1 MYLAL
6 ALLKHLDVL
15 VKLLPP
21 AHDLQARGMR
31 KVRYFRCMK
40 TKILI
45 QYLCYEPSVDSSLGF
60 NSLDD
65 SDTGLRYTS
74 KMTNSEAK
82 LDMDLA
88 DVVKADKKDEMKSK
102 KSPKAKTTGVKV
114 GTKKGVKTTIKKDPA
129 LLKAQ
134 QAAKKVRQQRQAQ
147 LGQKATKTPRQQ
159 LRKNTSTSLQGA
171 VSARRNQQ
179 TKQRVANTAQAR
191 KNKIASNRGLANN
204 QNNAVRRNNN
214 QRQQPFVFRGN
225 NKGYNNYRS
234 NQQYR
239 GNSNAIPRGGMRVVV
254 VNNRGN
260 RRGQQRVPQPTVRVH
275 PPLGLELTQRQRMQ
289 QQVQQQRQRVQQ
301 VKP

>member
-82 LDMDLA
+82 LDMDLEQELNDMVRGDKYWSA
-88 DVVKADKKDEMKSK
+88 DVVKADKK
-102 KSPKAKTTGVKV
+102 
-114 GTKKGVKTTIKKDPA
+114 
-129 LLKAQ
+129 
-134 QAAKKVRQQRQAQ
+134 
-147 LGQKATKTPRQQ
+147 
-159 LRKNTSTSLQGA
+159 
-171 VSARRNQQ
+171 RRNE
-179 TKQRVANTAQAR
+179 KQKESEGKGAS
-191 KNKIASNRGLANN
+191 IAHM
-204 QNNAVRRNNN
+204 
-214 QRQQPFVFRGN
+214 P
-225 NKGYNNYRS
+225 
-234 NQQYR
+234 
-239 GNSNAIPRGGMRVVV
+239 AI
-254 VNNRGN
+254 
-260 RRGQQRVPQPTVRVH
+260 
-275 PPLGLELTQRQRMQ
+275 
-289 QQVQQQRQRVQQ
+289 
-301 VKP
+301 

>member
-102 KSPKAKTTGVKV
+102 KSPKAKVLQLLTCRQFRTDWKSPLRRR
-114 GTKKGVKTTIKKDPA
+114 PA
-129 LLKAQ
+129 
-134 QAAKKVRQQRQAQ
+134 
-147 LGQKATKTPRQQ
+147 
-159 LRKNTSTSLQGA
+159 
-171 VSARRNQQ
+171 
-179 TKQRVANTAQAR
+179 
-191 KNKIASNRGLANN
+191 
-204 QNNAVRRNNN
+204 
-214 QRQQPFVFRGN
+214 
-225 NKGYNNYRS
+225 
-234 NQQYR
+234 
-239 GNSNAIPRGGMRVVV
+239 
-254 VNNRGN
+254 
-260 RRGQQRVPQPTVRVH
+260 
-275 PPLGLELTQRQRMQ
+275 
-289 QQVQQQRQRVQQ
+289 
-301 VKP
+301 